1 MSYIL
6 PRHLDRRGFLRLG
19 VQATASAS
27 MMATLGSLQT
37 AMAASDTS
45 GYKALVCVFL
55 AGGND
60 SYNWLVP
67 RSDAA
72 YNDYAASRRNLALAK
87 ADLLA
92 ITPTNTGLALYGLHP
107 SCPEIQT
114 LFQSGKA
121 AFVVNNGPLVQ
132 PTTIAQYQAESV
144 PLPYQLF
151 SHSDQQALTQTCIAN
166 STERHGW
173 AGRTADLLNSQ
184 GFRQPLAMNVSIN
197 GNNIFQGGRET
208 VFYNIG
214 VNGAPQMNLY
224 RDRNAR
230 SGKRRELFLELLRQS
245 GNDPSLL
252 QQEFGNTLIR
262 SYQTAETVNA
272 ALASVPELTTS
283 FGTDTASRQLKMA
296 AQMVRAR
303 DALGVKRQVFF
314 VQVGGWDFH
323 DNMLSDQATK
333 LGELSKALKSF
344 QDAMAEIGT
353 ENLVTS
359 FVASEF
365 GRTLTSNGDG
375 TDHAWGGHTLVLGG
389 AVQGRKFYG
398 SYPSLIVKGP
408 DDVGRGAM
416 LPTTS
421 TDQVA
426 ATLAQWFG
434 VSNGDLDTVFPNLRN
449 FSQRNLGFV

>member
-1 MSYIL
+1 MNIL
-6 PRHLDRRGFLRLG
+6 HRNLDRRGFLKLG
-19 VQATASAS
+19 SQTAASAS
-27 MMATLGSLQT
+27 LMATLGSLQT
-37 AMAASDTS
+37 AMAASDTT

-55 AGGND
+55 NGGND

-67 RSDAA
+67 TGTSS
-72 YNDYAASRRNLALAK
+72 YNEYAEARKNLALARNS
-87 ADLLA
+87 LLA
-92 ITPTNTGLALYGLHP
+92 ITPTNTGTATYGLHP
-107 SCPEIQT
+107 SCPEIRD
-114 LFQSGKA
+114 LFNTGKA
-121 AFVVNNGPLVQ
+121 AFLVNNGPLVQ
-132 PTTIAQYQAESV
+132 PTTLAQYKAESV
-144 PLPYQLF
+144 PLPPQLF

-166 STERHGW
+166 STERYGW
-173 AGRTADLLNSQ
+173 GGRVADLLNAE
-184 GFRQPLAMNVSIN
+184 GFRQPLAVNVSIN

-214 VNGAPQMNLY
+214 TNGAPEMNIYKDTGY
-224 RDRNAR
+224 RQ
-230 SGKRRELFLELLRQS
+230 GQRRALFLELLRQS

-252 QQEFGNTLIR
+252 QQEFGRTLTR
-262 SYQTAETVNA
+262 SYQTAETVNL
-272 ALASVPELTTS
+272 ALKSVPALTTT
-283 FGTDTASRQLKMA
+283 FGTDNLSRQLKMA

-314 VQVGGWDFH
+314 VQIGGWDFH
-323 DNMLSDQATK
+323 DTQLVDQARK

-344 QDAMAEIGT
+344 QDALAEISA

-359 FVASEF
+359 FVSSEF
-365 GRTLTSNGDG
+365 GRTLSSNGDG
-375 TDHAWGGHTLVLGG
+375 TDHGWGGHTLVLGG
-389 AVQGRKFYG
+389 AVQGRRFYG
-398 SYPSLIVKGP
+398 TYPSLALKGAS
-408 DDVGRGAM
+408 DTGRGSL

>member
-1 MSYIL
+1 MSNIL
-6 PRHLDRRGFLRLG
+6 TRHLDRRGFLRLG
-19 VQATASAS
+19 AQATASAS

-72 YNDYAASRRNLALAK
+72 YNDYAASRRNLALPK
-87 ADLLA
+87 ADLLP
-92 ITPTNTGLALYGLHP
+92 ITPTNTGSALYGLHP
-107 SCPEIQT
+107 SCPEIRT

-144 PLPYQLF
+144 PLPYQLY

-166 STERHGW
+166 SLERYGW

-197 GNNIFQGGRET
+197 GNNVFQGGRET
-208 VFYNIG
+208 VFYSLG
-214 VNGAPQMNLY
+214 VNGAPEMNIY
-224 RDRNAR
+224 REDGYRQ
-230 SGKRRELFLELLRQS
+230 GKRRELFLELLRQS

-252 QQEFGNTLIR
+252 QQEFGNTLTR

-272 ALASVPELTTS
+272 ALASVSALTTS
-283 FGTDTASRQLKMA
+283 FGTDTASKQLKMA

-344 QDAMAEIGT
+344 QDAMTEIGT
-353 ENLVTS
+353 ENLVTT

-389 AVQGRKFYG
+389 AVQGQKFYG
-398 SYPSLIVKGP
+398 TYPSLILKGP

>member
-1 MSYIL
+1 MNIL
-6 PRHLDRRGFLRLG
+6 HRNLDRRGFLRLG
-19 VQATASAS
+19 SQTMASAS
-27 MMATLGSLQT
+27 LMATLGSLQT

-55 AGGND
+55 NGGND
-60 SYNWLVP
+60 AYNWLVP

-72 YNDYAASRRNLALAK
+72 YSEYADSRKNLALAK

-92 ITPTNTGLALYGLHP
+92 ITPSNTGSALYGLHP
-107 SCPEIQT
+107 SCPEIQS
-114 LFQSGKA
+114 LFEAGKA
-121 AFVVNNGPLVQ
+121 AFVVNTGPLVQ
-132 PTTIAQYQAESV
+132 PTTLAQYKAESV

-151 SHSDQQALTQTCIAN
+151 SHSDQQALTQTSIAN
-166 STERHGW
+166 STERYGW

-214 VNGAPQMNLY
+214 TGGAPEMNIY
-224 RDRNAR
+224 KDKNYR
-230 SGKRRELFLELLRQS
+230 SGKRRELFLKLLQQS
-245 GNDPSLL
+245 GNDPNLL
-252 QQEFGNTLIR
+252 EKEFATTLTR

-272 ALASVPELTTS
+272 ALKSVPALTTT
-283 FGTDTASRQLKMA
+283 FGTDGLSRQLKMA

-314 VQVGGWDFH
+314 VQLGGWDFH
-323 DNMLSDQATK
+323 DTQLVDQAKK
-333 LGELSKALKSF
+333 LGEVSKALKSF
-344 QDAMAEIGT
+344 QDALAEISAEG
-353 ENLVTS
+353 LVTT

-375 TDHAWGGHTLVLGG
+375 TDHGWGGHTLVLGG
-389 AVQGRKFYG
+389 GVQGRKFYG
-398 SYPSLIVKGP
+398 TYPSLAIKGAA
-408 DDVGRGAM
+408 DTGRGAL
-416 LPTTS
+416 LPTTG

-449 FSQRNLGFV
+449 FGTRNLGFV

>member
-1 MSYIL
+1 MNIL
-6 PRHLDRRGFLRLG
+6 NRNINRRDVLRLG
-19 VQATASAS
+19 TQTMASAS
-27 MMATLGSLQT
+27 LMATLGSLQT
-37 AMAASDTS
+37 AMAASDTT

-67 RSDAA
+67 QSDAA
-72 YNDYAASRRNLALAK
+72 YSEYANSRKNLALAK

-92 ITPTNTGLALYGLHP
+92 ITPTNTGSALYGLHP
-107 SCPEIQT
+107 ACTEIQS
-114 LFQSGKA
+114 LFEAGKA

-132 PTTIAQYQAESV
+132 PTTLAQYQADSV

-166 STERHGW
+166 STERYGW

-214 VNGAPQMNLY
+214 ANGAPEMNIYKDTGY
-224 RDRNAR
+224 RQ
-230 SGKRRELFLELLRQS
+230 GKRRALFLELLRQS
-245 GNDPSLL
+245 GNDASLL
-252 QQEFGNTLIR
+252 EKEFGGTLTR
-262 SYQTAETVNA
+262 SYQTAETVNT
-272 ALASVPELTTS
+272 ALKSVPALTTS
-283 FGTDTASRQLKMA
+283 FGSDSLSKQLKMA

-314 VQVGGWDFH
+314 VQLGGWDFH
-323 DNMLSDQATK
+323 DTMLADQASK
-333 LGELSKALKSF
+333 LAELSKALKSF
-344 QDAMAEIGT
+344 QDALAEINA

-359 FVASEF
+359 FVSSEF

-375 TDHAWGGHTLVLGG
+375 SDHGWGGHTLVFGG
-389 AVQGRKFYG
+389 GVQGRRFYG
-398 SYPSLIVKGP
+398 SYPSLALKGAS
-408 DDVGRGAM
+408 DTGRGAL
-416 LPTTS
+416 LPGTS

-426 ATLAQWFG
+426 ATLARWFG

>member
-1 MSYIL
+1 MNLLSSAIN
-6 PRHLDRRGFLRLG
+6 RRDVLKLG
-19 VQATASAS
+19 TQAAASAS
-27 MMATLGSLQT
+27 LLATLGSLQT
-37 AMAASDTS
+37 AMAASDTT

-55 AGGND
+55 NGGND

-67 RSDAA
+67 TGTTA
-72 YNDYAASRRNLALAK
+72 YDEYASARKNLALAR
-87 ADLLA
+87 ADLLGL
-92 ITPTNTGLALYGLHP
+92 TPTNTGTATYGLHP
-107 SCPEIQT
+107 SCPEIRE
-114 LFQSGKA
+114 LFNSGKA

-132 PTTIAQYQAESV
+132 PTTLAQYRAESV

-166 STERHGW
+166 STERYGW

-184 GFRQPLAMNVSIN
+184 GFRQPLAMNISIN

-214 VNGAPQMNLY
+214 TGGAPQINLY
-224 RDRNAR
+224 KDRNER
-230 SGKRRELFLELLRQS
+230 GGQRRALFLELLRQS

-252 QQEFGNTLIR
+252 QQEFGNTLTR
-262 SYQTAETVNA
+262 STQTAETVNA
-272 ALASVPELTTS
+272 ALKSVPALATV
-283 FGTDTASRQLKMA
+283 FGSDHLSRQLKMA

-303 DALGVKRQVFF
+303 EALGVKRQVFF
-314 VQVGGWDFH
+314 VQFGGWDFH
-323 DNMLSDQATK
+323 DTLLTSQATQ
-333 LGELSKALKSF
+333 LATLSKALKSF
-344 QDAMAEIGT
+344 QDAMTEIGT

-359 FVASEF
+359 FVVSEF

-375 TDHAWGGHTLVLGG
+375 SDHGWGGHTLVLGG
-389 AVQGRKFYG
+389 AVQGRKLYG
-398 SYPSLIVKGP
+398 SFPSLAIQGAS
-408 DDVGRGAM
+408 DTGRGAL

-434 VSNGDLDTVFPNLRN
+434 VSNADLDTVFPNLRN
-449 FSQRNLGFV
+449 FSTRNLGFV

>member
-1 MSYIL
+1 MNIL
-6 PRHLDRRGFLRLG
+6 NRNLNRRDVLRLG
-19 VQATASAS
+19 AQTTASAS
-27 MMATLGSLQT
+27 LMATLGSLQT
-37 AMAASDTS
+37 AMAASDTA

-55 AGGND
+55 NGGND

-72 YNDYAASRRNLALAK
+72 YKEYADSRKNLALAK

-92 ITPTNTGLALYGLHP
+92 INPSNTGSLRYGLHP

-114 LFQSGKA
+114 LFNAGKA

-132 PTTIAQYQAESV
+132 PTSLAQYKAESV

-166 STERHGW
+166 STERYGW

-184 GFRQPLAMNVSIN
+184 GFRQSLAMNVSIN

-214 VNGAPQMNLY
+214 TGGAPEMNIY
-224 RDRNAR
+224 RDTGYRQ
-230 SGKRRELFLELLRQS
+230 GKRRALFLELLRQS

-252 QQEFGNTLIR
+252 QQEFGSTLTR

-272 ALASVPELTTS
+272 ALKSVPALTTS
-283 FGTDTASRQLKMA
+283 FGTDGLSKQLKMA

-303 DALGVKRQVFF
+303 DALGVQRQVFF
-314 VQVGGWDFH
+314 VQIGGWDFH
-323 DNMLSDQATK
+323 DTLLVDQAKK

-344 QDAMAEIGT
+344 QDALAEISA
-353 ENLVTS
+353 ENLVTT

-375 TDHAWGGHTLVLGG
+375 TDHGWGGHTLVMGGGVQGNKLYGTFPSLAVGG
-389 AVQGRKFYG
+389 A
-398 SYPSLIVKGP
+398 S
-408 DDVGRGAM
+408 DTGRGAT

-426 ATLAQWFG
+426 ATLSSWFG
-434 VSNGDLDTVFPNLRN
+434 VSNSDLDMVFPNLRN
-449 FSQRNLGFV
+449 FSERNLGFV

>member
-1 MSYIL
+1 MSNIL
-6 PRHLDRRGFLRLG
+6 TRHLDRRGFLRLG
-19 VQATASAS
+19 TQTAASAGLL
-27 MMATLGSLQT
+27 ATMGSLQT

-72 YNDYAASRRNLALAK
+72 YNDYAASRKNLALAK

-92 ITPTNTGLALYGLHP
+92 INPTNTGNALYGLNRA
-107 SCPEIQT
+107 CPEIAS
-114 LFQSGKA
+114 LFESGKA

-132 PTTIAQYQAESV
+132 PTTVAQFKAENV
-144 PLPYQLF
+144 PLPPQLF
-151 SHSDQQALTQTCIAN
+151 SHSDQQALTQTSIAN
-166 STERHGW
+166 SNERYGW
-173 AGRTADLLNSQ
+173 GGRVADLLNSE

-208 VFYNIG
+208 VFYSLG
-214 VNGAPQMNLY
+214 TNGAPEMSLY
-224 RDRNAR
+224 RDRNYR
-230 SGKRRELFLELLRQS
+230 GGKRRELFLELLRQS
-245 GNDPSLL
+245 GNDPNLL
-252 QQEFGNTLIR
+252 QKEYGNTLTR

-272 ALASVPELTTS
+272 ALASVPALTTA
-283 FGTDTASRQLKMA
+283 FGTDRLSRQLKMA

-314 VQVGGWDFH
+314 VQMGGWDFH
-323 DNMLSDQATK
+323 DTLLTSQATE
-333 LGELSKALKSF
+333 LATLSKALKSF
-344 QDAMAEIGT
+344 QDALAEISS
-353 ENLVTS
+353 ENLVTT

-375 TDHAWGGHTLVLGG
+375 TDHGWGGHTLVMGG
-389 AVQGRKFYG
+389 AVRGRQLYG
-398 SYPSLIVKGP
+398 TYPSLALKGP
-408 DDVGRGAM
+408 DDTGRGAM

-449 FSQRNLGFV
+449 FSTRNLGFV